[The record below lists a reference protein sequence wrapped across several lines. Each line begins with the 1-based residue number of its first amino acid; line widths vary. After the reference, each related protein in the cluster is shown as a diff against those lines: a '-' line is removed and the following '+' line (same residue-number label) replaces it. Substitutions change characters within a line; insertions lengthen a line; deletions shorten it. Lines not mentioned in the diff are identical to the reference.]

1 MMMITTTLMIHKK
14 VKMCMEERITILDH
28 ENEDSVRDKRE
39 ADNDYDDDD
48 YDDNEIDDNA

>member
-1 MMMITTTLMIHKK
+1 MITTTLMIHKK